1 MKRPLTYLCALLLG
15 ASVLCVSGEDA
26 APVASTKDPVCK
38 LAEKTGVDCH
48 TNPGSRASVLKSYLA
63 KQEQLASAPGGT
75 NGAKVCDQPMSKAA
89 LLQKKAP
96 TTK

>member
-26 APVASTKDPVCK
+26 APVATPKDPVCK
-38 LAEKTGVDCH
+38 IDPKTGVDCH
-48 TNPGSRASVLKSYLA
+48 ANPGSRATLLKSYLN
-63 KQEQLASAPGGT
+63 KQEQLASAPAGT
-75 NGAKVCDQPMSKAA
+75 NGAKVCDQPISKAA